1 LTRDGLALRGRFGK
15 DAGASAA
22 SIPLAAN
29 KEVAVA
35 AASWL
40 KYAFLAHFSQPRTQR
55 QLFRLI
61 KAHRPLRLVEVGI
74 YNVERTTA
82 MIAVAQR
89 FAKGESVSY
98 TGLDWFDSRP
108 DDLPRLTL
116 KQAHREL
123 QATGASVRLV
133 PGEPA
138 RSVASIANA
147 HRQTGLLLLSS
158 PVTEASLA
166 PAWFYFPRMV
176 DATSIVLRERI
187 DVASRPT
194 FERLKQSLLVKQAAT
209 LGERK
214 AA

>member
-1 LTRDGLALRGRFGK
+1 
-15 DAGASAA
+15 
-22 SIPLAAN
+22 
-29 KEVAVA
+29 VA

-40 KYAFLAHFSQPRTQR
+40 KYAYLAHFSKPRTQR
-55 QLFRLI
+55 QLFRLV
-61 KAHRPLRLVEVGI
+61 KSHRTLRIVEVGI
-74 YNVERTTA
+74 YDVERTA
-82 MIAVAQR
+82 SMIAVAQR
-89 FAKGESVSY
+89 FADGEHVSY
-98 TGLDWFDSRP
+98 TGLDWFDARP

-123 QATGASVRLV
+123 QTSGVAIRLV

-147 HRQTGLLLLSS
+147 HQQTGLLLLSS
-158 PVTEASLA
+158 PVTESSLA

-176 DATSIVLRERI
+176 DETSVVLRERI
-187 DVASRPT
+187 DAAHRPT

>member
-1 LTRDGLALRGRFGK
+1 MPGGRPRDSCRDFHH
-15 DAGASAA
+15 
-22 SIPLAAN
+22 AAN

-40 KYAFLAHFSQPRTQR
+40 KYAYLAHFSKPHTQR
-55 QLFRLI
+55 QLFRLV
-61 KAHRPLRLVEVGI
+61 KAHKTLRIVEVGI
-74 YNVERTTA
+74 LSIDRSAA

-89 FAKGESVSY
+89 FAGGEQVSY
-98 TGLDWFDSRP
+98 TGLDWFEARP
-108 DDLPRLTL
+108 ADLPQLTL

-123 QATGASVRLV
+123 QATGAAVRLV

-147 HRQTGLLLLSS
+147 HPHTGLLLLSS
-158 PVTEASLA
+158 QVTEASLA
-166 PAWFYFPRMV
+166 PAWFYIPRMV
-176 DATSIVLRERI
+176 DSSSIVLRERI
-187 DVASRPT
+187 DVADRPT
-194 FERLKQSLLVKQAAT
+194 FELLRQSLLVKQAAT

>member
-1 LTRDGLALRGRFGK
+1 MPACRSRRSLC
-15 DAGASAA
+15 
-22 SIPLAAN
+22 AAN

-40 KYAFLAHFSQPRTQR
+40 KYAYLAHFSKPRTQR
-55 QLFRLI
+55 QLFRLV
-61 KAHRPLRLVEVGI
+61 KAQRTLRIVEVGI
-74 YNVERTTA
+74 YDVERSAA

-89 FAKGESVSY
+89 FADGEQVSY
-98 TGLDWFDSRP
+98 TGLDWFDARP

-123 QATGASVRLV
+123 QSTGAAVRLV

-147 HRQTGLLLLSS
+147 HQNTGLLLLSS
-158 PVTEASLA
+158 PVTESSLA

-176 DATSIVLRERI
+176 DQTSVVLRERI
-187 DVASRPT
+187 DVANRPT
-194 FERLKQSLLVKQAAT
+194 FELLKQSLLVKQAAT